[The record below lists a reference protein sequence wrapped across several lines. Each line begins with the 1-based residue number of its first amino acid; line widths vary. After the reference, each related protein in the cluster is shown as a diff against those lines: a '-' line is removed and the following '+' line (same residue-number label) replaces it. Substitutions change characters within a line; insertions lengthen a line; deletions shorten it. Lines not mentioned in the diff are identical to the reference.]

1 MKQITID
8 CAGIPTA
15 PEFHQAIAAAMEFP
29 DYYGKNLDALMD
41 CLTEIGEDLEL
52 ILLSWHK
59 LECNLKDYSGK
70 LLSVFQC
77 ACQENS
83 RLSVTIHP

>member
-8 CAGIPTA
+8 CAGIATS
-15 PEFHQAIAAAMEFP
+15 PEFHQVIAAAMDFP

-41 CLTEIGEDLEL
+41 CLTEIGEDMEL
-52 ILLSWHK
+52 VLLNWHK
-59 LECNLKDYSGK
+59 LECNLKDYSGRI
-70 LLSVFQC
+70 LSVFQC

>member
-8 CAGIPTA
+8 CAGITTS
-15 PEFHQAIAAAMEFP
+15 PEFHQAIATAMEFP

-41 CLTEIGEDLEL
+41 CLTEIGDDLEL
-52 ILLSWHK
+52 ILLNWHH
-59 LECNLKDYSGK
+59 LEYNLEDYSGRI
-70 LLSVFQC
+70 LSVFRC

-83 RLSVTIHP
+83 QLTVTIHP